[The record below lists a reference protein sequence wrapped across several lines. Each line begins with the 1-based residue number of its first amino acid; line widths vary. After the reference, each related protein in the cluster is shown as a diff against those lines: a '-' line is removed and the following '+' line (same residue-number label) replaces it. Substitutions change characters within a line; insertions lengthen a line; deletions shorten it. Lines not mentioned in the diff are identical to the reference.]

1 MEVESAPEIQEKIE
15 HLLDILEMRHIIGAR
30 IICMRSTGAKANAYA
45 RIWNLPKI
53 WQKALDVNP
62 FYVIEVV
69 SEHFDNL
76 GEERKIQV
84 LIHELMHIPKKFS
97 GGLVPHKHNGG
108 RIDKKAVDKIYAEYR
123 KRMDERGEGEGAGG
137 ISAACEADSNK

>member
-1 MEVESAPEIQEKIE
+1 MEVENAPDIQERID
-15 HLLDILEMRHIIGAR
+15 HLLDVLDMRHIIGAR
-30 IICMRSTGAKANAYA
+30 IICMRSTEAKANAYA

-53 WQKALDVNP
+53 WQKALEVSP

-69 SEHFDNL
+69 SEHFDSL
-76 GEERKIQV
+76 SDERKLQV

-108 RIDKKAVDKIYAEYR
+108 RIDKRSVDKMYAEYVR
-123 KRMDERGEGEGAGG
+123 RMKENGNSGAAGE
-137 ISAACEADSNK
+137 

>member
-1 MEVESAPEIQEKIE
+1 MEVENAPDIQEKID
-15 HLLDILEMRHIIGAR
+15 HILDVLEMRHIIGAR
-30 IICMRSTGAKANAYA
+30 IICMRSSGAKANAYA

-53 WQKALDVNP
+53 WQKALEINP

-69 SEHFDNL
+69 SEHFDKL

-84 LIHELMHIPKKFS
+84 LIHELMHIPRKFS

-108 RIDKKAVDKIYAEYR
+108 RIDKKAVEKAYQEYLR
-123 KRMDERGEGEGAGG
+123 RLKNDG
-137 ISAACEADSNK
+137 N

>member
-1 MEVESAPEIQEKIE
+1 MDVEGAPEIQQKIDE
-15 HLLDILEMRHIIGAR
+15 ILDVMGWRHIIGAR

-69 SEHFDNL
+69 SEHFDKLND
-76 GEERKIQV
+76 ERKTWV
-84 LIHELMHIPKKFS
+84 LMHELMHIPKKFS

-108 RIDKKAVDKIYAEYR
+108 RIDKRSVDKVYAEYTKR
-123 KRMDERGEGEGAGG
+123 KGEV
-137 ISAACEADSNK
+137 NK

>member
-1 MEVESAPEIQEKIE
+1 MSDIKVKVENAPDIQQKIDVI
-15 HLLDILEMRHIIGAR
+15 LDVLDWRHVIGAR
-30 IICMRSTGAKANAYA
+30 IICMRSRETKANAYA

-69 SEHFDNL
+69 SEHFDKL
-76 GEERKIQV
+76 DEERKIQV

-108 RIDKKAVDKIYAEYR
+108 RIDKKSVDKVYAEYL
-123 KRMDERGEGEGAGG
+123 KRVNDM
-137 ISAACEADSNK
+137 NK

>member
-1 MEVESAPEIQEKIE
+1 MDVENAPDIQEKID
-15 HLLDILEMRHIIGAR
+15 HILDVLEMRHIIGAR
-30 IICMRSTGAKANAYA
+30 IICMRSTNAKANAYA

-53 WQKALDVNP
+53 WQKALEVNP

-69 SEHFDNL
+69 SEHFDRL

-84 LIHELMHIPKKFS
+84 LIHELMHIPGKFS

-108 RIDKKAVDKIYAEYR
+108 CIDKKSVEKAYVEYL
-123 KRMDERGEGEGAGG
+123 KKSKEKNNGGADE
-137 ISAACEADSNK
+137 SY